1 VSDRPRAIVLLI
13 CDDHRTLTDALAMV
27 VDRDPI
33 LRMPTPPV
41 ADPEEA
47 IELVR
52 KFHPDV
58 VLMDIMFK
66 GDMNGIEATDKIKK
80 ISPKTKVVIMTAHED
95 ERLMV
100 EAVEAGASGFLG
112 KSEAVEQLLSSVKA
126 AADGEVLIDPMTL
139 TRILHQVNKERE
151 EQREATLRL
160 SELTSREREVLELLA
175 KGTRNDGIAEALGI
189 HPQTVQ
195 THVRNILSKLDV
207 HSKLEA
213 VAFAVKNGTIT
224 V

>member
-1 VSDRPRAIVLLI
+1 
-13 CDDHRTLTDALAMV
+13 M
-27 VDRDPI
+27 
-33 LRMPTPPV
+33 
-41 ADPEEA
+41 
-47 IELVR
+47 
-52 KFHPDV
+52 DV
-58 VLMDIMFK
+58 MFK
-66 GDMNGIEATDKIKK
+66 GEMNGIEATEKIKK

-95 ERLMV
+95 ERLLV

-126 AADGEVLIDPMTL
+126 AADGEVLIDPTML
-139 TRILHQVNKERE
+139 TRILQQVNKERE

-160 SELTSREREVLELLA
+160 SELTSREQQVLELLA
-175 KGTRNDGIAEALGI
+175 QGMRNDAIAETLGI

-213 VAFAVKNGTIT
+213 VAFAVRNGTIT